1 MFLAATQPL
10 SNLFTTFHC
19 ECFDDDSGNCASNR
33 ISYRRYV
40 IKHNIQWLIM
50 FISKYLQFYSHE
62 YEDHCP
68 IYRIITEHIFDDVIL
83 WNCVPL
89 SCTRLCYCWS
99 CVCLFLF
106 LLLWCSLSL
115 SFSFLPFIRTKWL
128 RTVWLTQPESCLKRY
143 IVTDLVL
150 ILHKKKA
157 ATLMRNSWSH
167 SGCLCKL
174 RSFLQTKAIL
184 STSPSTTTEKC
195 IALHFI

>member
-1 MFLAATQPL
+1 MIDYVHIQVSTVLQSWVRRSLSHISNNHRTYFRWCDFVELCPTFMHSSLLLLVVCMPFSFLAAL
-10 SNLFTTFHC
+10 ML
-19 ECFDDDSGNCASNR
+19 
-33 ISYRRYV
+33 
-40 IKHNIQWLIM
+40 
-50 FISKYLQFYSHE
+50 
-62 YEDHCP
+62 
-68 IYRIITEHIFDDVIL
+68 
-83 WNCVPL
+83 
-89 SCTRLCYCWS
+89 
-99 CVCLFLF
+99 
-106 LLLWCSLSL
+106 SLSL

-128 RTVWLTQPESCLKRY
+128 RTVWLTQPESCLKRN